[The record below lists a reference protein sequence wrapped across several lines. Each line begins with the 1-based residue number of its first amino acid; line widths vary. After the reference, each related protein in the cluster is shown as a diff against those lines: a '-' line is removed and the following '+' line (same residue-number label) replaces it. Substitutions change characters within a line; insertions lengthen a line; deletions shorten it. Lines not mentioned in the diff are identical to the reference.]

1 MRAIRSTHQA
11 LHGIALVLLSVVF
24 CGSIAAANDDP
35 AAQTKRARGG
45 GGLRVGTWQVVGL
58 DEPGAPSSTQSV
70 AAEGWFQKGFDV
82 HIALESTL
90 GFWQR
95 TQTLTEAGSVAGTGT
110 ERKIQTY
117 LVPTMTTLKLY
128 PATSPSSPLEP
139 YLAAGVGVVLG
150 IDNEDV
156 STTDPIVAPGTTN
169 TFHTGLGIQ
178 TGAGIEWNSPSP
190 FGLTVGG
197 RYQWASFGE
206 DVGGKALY
214 RGPAY
219 FGGVTYRFQ
228 YQ

>member
-1 MRAIRSTHQA
+1 MPAIRARKQA
-11 LHGIALVLLSVVF
+11 FKAIAFILLSVV
-24 CGSIAAANDDP
+24 STNSLAATSDDP
-35 AAQTKRARGG
+35 ASQAKRARGG
-45 GGLRVGTWQVVGL
+45 GGLRVGTWQVIGL
-58 DEPGAPSSTQSV
+58 DEPGAPSSTETV
-70 AAEGWFQKGFDV
+70 AAEGWYQKGFDI

-95 TQTLTEAGSVAGTGT
+95 TQAVTEAGSVVGTGT
-110 ERKIQTY
+110 DRKIQTY
-117 LVPTMTTLKLY
+117 LVPTISTLKLY
-128 PATSPSSPLEP
+128 PATRPSSPLEP
-139 YLAAGVGVVLG
+139 YLAAGVGVVFG
-150 IDNEDV
+150 IDHEDV

-178 TGAGIEWNSPSP
+178 TGAGLEWNSPSA

-197 RYQWASFGE
+197 RYQWASFAE
-206 DVGGKALY
+206 AVGGKALY

>member
-1 MRAIRSTHQA
+1 MPANRARNQA
-11 LHGIALVLLSVVF
+11 FKAITFVVLSVVASSAL
-24 CGSIAAANDDP
+24 GATNDDP
-35 AAQTKRARGG
+35 SAQAKRARGG
-45 GGLRVGTWQVVGL
+45 GGLRVGTWQVIGL
-58 DEPGAPSSTQSV
+58 DEPGAPSSTETV
-70 AAEGWFQKGFDV
+70 AAEGWYQKGFDV

-95 TQTLTEAGSVAGTGT
+95 TQTVGESGSIIGSSTD
-110 ERKIQTY
+110 RKVQTY
-117 LVPTMTTLKLY
+117 LIPTMSTLKLY
-128 PATSPSSPLEP
+128 PATHPGSPLEP
-139 YLAAGVGVVLG
+139 YLAAGAGVVFG
-150 IDNEDV
+150 VDHEAV
-156 STTDPIVAPGTTN
+156 STTDPAVVPGTTN

-178 TGAGIEWNSPSP
+178 TGAGIEWNTPSA

>member
-1 MRAIRSTHQA
+1 MPAIRARNQA
-11 LHGIALVLLSVVF
+11 FKAIAIILLSVV
-24 CGSIAAANDDP
+24 CSNSLAAANDDP
-35 AAQTKRARGG
+35 SVQAKRARGG

-58 DEPGAPSSTQSV
+58 DEPGAPSSTESV
-70 AAEGWFQKGFDV
+70 AAEGWYQKGFDL
-82 HIALESTL
+82 HIALESTM

-95 TQTLTEAGSVAGTGT
+95 TQTVTEVGSVAGTGT
-110 ERKIQTY
+110 ERKIQSY
-117 LVPTMTTLKLY
+117 LVPTMSTLKLY
-128 PATSPSSPLEP
+128 PATRPSSPLEP
-139 YLAAGVGVVLG
+139 YLAAGVGIVLG
-150 IDNEDV
+150 IDHQDV

-178 TGAGIEWNSPSP
+178 TGAGLEWNSPSA

-197 RYQWASFGE
+197 RYQWASFAE